1 MKDWINP
8 FDKSKLPYLN
18 PKVTQSYQKCVY
30 ALGGKSSVYT
40 SCKTNKFPCGIC
52 KVPKGKLL
60 YMKGLCKEDI
70 DKLYDIQ
77 YYMDGAKNIR
87 HSKKKLIILNF
98 ILRELFSKSYTVHIC
113 AMRSLSQV

>member
-1 MKDWINP
+1 MCEGHWHKAWLLCSFKCFFCRFGDDWLKDWINP

-77 YYMDGAKNIR
+77 YYMDGAKNNR
-87 HSKKKLIILNF
+87 PYFK
-98 ILRELFSKSYTVHIC
+98 
-113 AMRSLSQV
+113 